1 MRLSF
6 LAIYFLA
13 AAAESWSFVCGNP
26 AQPDLLSKG
35 VVPFKNKV
43 WSLRVAFLD
52 DYVYSHHF
60 NGEFEVGP
68 VEEKPPVL
76 SLASET
82 AQITLNYARRLDL
95 YGLVGSSK
103 MQMDQEVFARR
114 QFSWGLGAKAV
125 VFELDCFRIGADL
138 KYFQSNQKP
147 LFLVSSGLALD
158 IESDLMLFYR
168 EYQGSFGLSYQ
179 SGIFCP
185 YINGTYINAKIEPN
199 QYGFLVHV
207 PGFEEPMDA
216 SIRSFSGSNAWGMA
230 VGASL
235 VMGEKG
241 TLSVE
246 SRFFN
251 QNGINASLEIKF

>member
-1 MRLSF
+1 MRFLSF
-6 LAIYFLA
+6 TIFLLMAIRG
-13 AAAESWSFVCGNP
+13 WTFVSGNP
-26 AQPDLLSKG
+26 AQPDLMPKG

-43 WSLRVAFLD
+43 WALRVAFLD
-52 DYVYSHHF
+52 DYVYSQHF
-60 NGEFEVGP
+60 EGNLEVAS
-68 VEEKPPVL
+68 VEEKPPSV
-76 SLASET
+76 SIASEI
-82 AQITLNYARRLDL
+82 AQVTLNYARRLDL

-103 MQMDQEVFARR
+103 MQIDQEVFARR
-114 QFSWGLGAKAV
+114 QFSWGVGAKAIA
-125 VFELDCFRIGADL
+125 FEHNCFRIGADF
-138 KYFQSNQKP
+138 KYFQSDQKP

-158 IESDLMLFYR
+158 IESDLMFFYR

-179 SGIFCP
+179 SGMFCP
-185 YINGTYINAKIEPN
+185 YINGTYINAEINPN
-199 QYGFLVHV
+199 QYTFLVSV

-216 SIRSFSGSNAWGMA
+216 MMCSFSGKNPWGLA
-230 VGASL
+230 VGATL

>member
-1 MRLSF
+1 MYFRF
-6 LAIYFLA
+6 FAISLFYA
-13 AAAESWSFVCGNP
+13 AQSWAFVSGNP
-26 AQPDLLSKG
+26 AQPDLMPKG

-43 WSLRVAFLD
+43 WSLRAAFLD
-52 DYVYSHHF
+52 DYVYSQHF
-60 NGEFEVGP
+60 RGDIEVDG
-68 VEEKPPVL
+68 VEEKPP
-76 SLASET
+76 SISIASEI

-114 QFSWGLGAKAV
+114 QFSWGLGAKGII
-125 VFELDCFRIGADL
+125 FELDCFRIGADF
-138 KYFQSNQKP
+138 KYLQSDQKP

-185 YINGTYINAKIEPN
+185 YINGTYINAQFEPN
-199 QYGFLVHV
+199 QYIFLISV

-216 SIRSFSGSNAWGMA
+216 MICSFSGRNSWGLA
-230 VGASL
+230 VGATL

-241 TLSVE
+241 TLAVE

-251 QNGINASLEIKF
+251 QNAINASLEIKF

>member
-1 MRLSF
+1 MRLCF

-13 AAAESWSFVCGNP
+13 AAQSWAFVCGNP
-26 AQPDLLSKG
+26 AQPDLMPKG

-52 DYVYSHHF
+52 DYVYSQHF
-60 NGEFEVGP
+60 NGEFDIGP
-68 VEEKPPVL
+68 VEEKPPSV
-76 SLASET
+76 SIASET
-82 AQITLNYARRLDL
+82 AQITLNYAQRLDI

-103 MQMDQEVFARR
+103 LQMDQEVFARR
-114 QFSWGLGAKAV
+114 QFSWGLGAKAIA
-125 VFELDCFRIGADL
+125 FELNCFRIGADF
-138 KYFQSNQKP
+138 KYFQSDQKP
-147 LFLVSSGLALD
+147 LFLVSSGLALE

-185 YINGTYINAKIEPN
+185 YINGTYINSKINPN
-199 QYGFLVHV
+199 QYGFLVLV
-207 PGFEEPMDA
+207 PGVEEPMDA
-216 SIRSFSGSNAWGMA
+216 TIRSFAGINAWGMA
-230 VGASL
+230 VGATL

-246 SRFFN
+246 SRFLN